1 MEPNIVH
8 NINYHE
14 LAQEVK
20 TRKEKAPEVSHKEI
34 ISTIIAEKGGLI
46 LAAQIPSP
54 IISQP
59 TPGKP
64 NDSVLPEYA
73 RGENPN
79 VKNIVEHLITLT
91 LQKGIEEGINYAK
104 KEDPFILD
112 TYHDSLSDVLL
123 EELKKRKLI

>member
-1 MEPNIVH
+1 MEPNIIH

-20 TRKEKAPEVSHKEI
+20 TRKEKSPEASHKEI
-34 ISTIIAEKGGLI
+34 ISTIVAEKSGP
-46 LAAQIPSP
+46 IPVTQVP
-54 IISQP
+54 PPVTSQP
-59 TPGKP
+59 ASGKP
-64 NDSVLPEYA
+64 DDSVLPAYA

-79 VKNIVEHLITLT
+79 IKNIVEHLVTLT
-91 LQKGIEEGINYAK
+91 LQKGIEEGISYAK

-112 TYHDSLSDVLL
+112 AYHDSLSDVLL